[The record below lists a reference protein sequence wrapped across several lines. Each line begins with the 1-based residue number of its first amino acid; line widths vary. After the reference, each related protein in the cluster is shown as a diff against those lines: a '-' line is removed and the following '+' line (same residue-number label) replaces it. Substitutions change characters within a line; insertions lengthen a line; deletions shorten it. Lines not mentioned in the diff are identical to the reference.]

1 MKEGLAASDPLFG
14 SGMENGH
21 CRASSFCKWN
31 LERGAP
37 GVCVV
42 PRSPLDALSFLE
54 PQHKKV
60 IVSKKLTGQLT
71 FVMAHSLERR
81 ALQG

>member
-21 CRASSFCKWN
+21 SGDLSFYKWN

-37 GVCVV
+37 GVMCGA
-42 PRSPLDALSFLE
+42 PKSS
-54 PQHKKV
+54 
-60 IVSKKLTGQLT
+60 
-71 FVMAHSLERR
+71 
-81 ALQG
+81 